1 MQRHRQA
8 LAVLHGTNWNSEEE
22 EGQGQLSLSAERPP
36 GSTPHWATVEL
47 GSRKGTHPPVAL
59 SFYKTRVR
67 VGLQVVASSLGQAP
81 ALQGGIWEHQLLA
94 LSEYI
99 V

>member
-67 VGLQVVASSLGQAP
+67 VGLQVVDKQLGPGTCFAGRYLGTP
-81 ALQGGIWEHQLLA
+81 AV
-94 LSEYI
+94 ST
-99 V
+99 